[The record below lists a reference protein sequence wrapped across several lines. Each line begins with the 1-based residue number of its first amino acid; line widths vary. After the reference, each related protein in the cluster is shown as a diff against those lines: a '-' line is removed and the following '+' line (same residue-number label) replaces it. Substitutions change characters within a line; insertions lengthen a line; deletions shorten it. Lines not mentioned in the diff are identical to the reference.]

1 MKQKLETIYETNI
14 VHNSFLDK
22 DSIIQAMVES
32 YNLGK
37 QELINW
43 LSEKDYLS
51 DDKKSLLKEYNNLIN
66 NIKKMTNE
74 EFTLEIL
81 MEAESLG
88 IRKEVLELSHKIKQE
103 NEFMDIN
110 TSIEKAFHYMKSKLQ
125 KHNNV

>member
-22 DSIIQAMVES
+22 ESIIQAMVES

-51 DDKKSLLKEYNNLIN
+51 DDKKTLLKEYNNLIN
-66 NIKKMTNE
+66 NITK
-74 EFTLEIL
+74 
-81 MEAESLG
+81 
-88 IRKEVLELSHKIKQE
+88 
-103 NEFMDIN
+103 
-110 TSIEKAFHYMKSKLQ
+110 
-125 KHNNV
+125 